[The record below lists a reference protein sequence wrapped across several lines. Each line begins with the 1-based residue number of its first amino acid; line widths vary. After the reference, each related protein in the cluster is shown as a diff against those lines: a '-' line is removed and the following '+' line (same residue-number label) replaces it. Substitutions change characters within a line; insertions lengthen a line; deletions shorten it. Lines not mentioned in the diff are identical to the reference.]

1 MYNGAMIFLRRL
13 LLVAPIAFVLCAE
26 DASLP
31 VVNGKPVTKAELDAI
46 LKLAPAELQ
55 AALSKDPR
63 ALLEYYGMVDRV
75 SEMAEKAGL
84 SEQSPI
90 KEQLVLARKQILTNA
105 AYERYFKDHPTTPED
120 EAKFYAEHL
129 DDYTSALVKVIYL
142 PVNRTGEESAA
153 KAKAEALVKQLGMGA
168 AFDELAEK
176 YPLAG
181 FPNVIKKSDTSIP
194 QAIRAA
200 VFAVKKGGVTNPV
213 VLPNGVYL
221 VQMHDLS
228 VKPLNDVRG
237 DVADRL
243 LNDRF
248 SAWVAEIRK
257 SVTVETTPAK

>member
-1 MYNGAMIFLRRL
+1 MYNDAMMFLRSL
-13 LLVAPIAFVLCAE
+13 LLLAAITFVLCAE
-26 DASLP
+26 DAPLP

-46 LKLAPAELQ
+46 LKLAPTELQ
-55 AALSKDPR
+55 AALSKDPS

-105 AYERYFKDHPTTPED
+105 AYERYFRDHPTTPED

-142 PVNRTGEESAA
+142 PINETGKEAAA

-168 AFDELAEK
+168 DFDELAGK
-176 YPLAG
+176 FPLAG
-181 FPNVIKKSDTSIP
+181 FPNVIKKSDTSVP
-194 QAIRAA
+194 EAIRTA
-200 VFAVKKGGVTNPV
+200 VFALKKGGVTSPI
-213 VLPNGVYL
+213 VLPNGIYL
-221 VQMHDLS
+221 LFMQDLS

-237 DVADRL
+237 EVADRL
-243 LNDRF
+243 SNERF
-248 SAWVAEIRK
+248 RAWVAEIRK
-257 SVTVETTPAK
+257 SVTVEKTPAK